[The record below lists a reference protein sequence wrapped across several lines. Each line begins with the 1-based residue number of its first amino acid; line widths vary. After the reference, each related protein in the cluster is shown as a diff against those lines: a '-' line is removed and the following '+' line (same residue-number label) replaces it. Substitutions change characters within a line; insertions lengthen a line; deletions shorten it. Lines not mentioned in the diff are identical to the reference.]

1 MVVKATFR
9 SSHLK
14 AQILCMGNLIRKFM
28 MRKAQSG
35 FVNPFYVK
43 IEKIYKYKF
52 ESVKATKSIF
62 QLFCSPDNLQLLLLF
77 NMKLKSNLKENYSHT
92 HTHEGIK
99 WILICYSISQLLLAW
114 TLCAHA
120 IITTFF
126 LTHCIQLFFKWE
138 FTATKSP

>member
-92 HTHEGIK
+92 QGHKMDSNLLFNIATAFSMKPCVHMR
-99 WILICYSISQLLLAW
+99 LSQL
-114 TLCAHA
+114 
-120 IITTFF
+120 FF
-126 LTHCIQLFFKWE
+126 LTHCIQLFFK
-138 FTATKSP
+138 